1 VDLTWVFKHKR
12 QPDGSLLKYKARLC
26 IQGDQMYEG
35 LNEGETAKEMSGY
48 APVINWGTSRLSLNL
63 KLQHDML
70 STQVDFK
77 NAFVQAALD

>member
-1 VDLTWVFKHKR
+1 VDLTWVFKCKR
-12 QPDGSLLKYKARLC
+12 CPDRSLLKYKARLC

-35 LNEGETAKEMSGY
+35 LNKGETVKETSGY
-48 APVINWGTSRLSLNL
+48 APVIDWGTLRFILNL
-63 KLQHDML
+63 KMQHDML